1 MSPSADTQA
10 LRCLPCN
17 RSFSTKEALRQ
28 HLRSSPAHDFRCEIC
43 GKRCSSEEALKQ
55 HKKNAPSH
63 APSNAPLLKCDIC
76 GKSFKSDE
84 ALKQH
89 VRDAP
94 AHASQLIPCDICD
107 RSFSSDEALKQHMRD
122 APAHNA
128 SLKCTICDKFFGS
141 DEALQQH
148 IRDSPAHAS
157 SFQCDICD
165 KSFKSEEALQ
175 QHTQSAKGHQ
185 KQAKENQTQMFFP
198 ELHPKVVEAL
208 SGNIGPIWFNDEE
221 SEDSIPLKQTFVRAK
236 FKCDGCSI
244 KTWRSGKVTIV
255 IRGYRENGYNAEV
268 FNQHC
273 LSCNALGTM
282 TLDEESYVDRV
293 VYRLKVWA
301 GVPVLQPFYEQKRM
315 PPHKKELCEG
325 CIQGWCEARTPS
337 VSFIIT
343 PECRT
348 YILHPML
355 LFVSIDN

>member
-17 RSFSTKEALRQ
+17 RSFSSKEALRQ
-28 HLRSSPAHDFRCEIC
+28 HLRSSPAHEFRCDIC
-43 GKRCSSEEALKQ
+43 GKRCNSEEALKQ
-55 HKKNAPSH
+55 HKQNAPSH
-63 APSNAPLLKCDIC
+63 TPLLKCDIC
-76 GKSFKSDE
+76 SKSFRSDE

-89 VRDAP
+89 VRNAP
-94 AHASQLIPCDICD
+94 AHAPQPRPCDVCN

-128 SLKCTICDKFFGS
+128 LPKCTICDRFFGS
-141 DEALQQH
+141 SEALQQH
-148 IRDSPAHAS
+148 IGDSPAHAP
-157 SFQCDICD
+157 SFQCNLCD

-185 KQAKENQTQMFFP
+185 KQVKGNQTQAFFP

-208 SGNIGPIWFNDEE
+208 SGSIGHIWFNHEE
-221 SEDSIPLKQTFVRAK
+221 SEDSIHSKQTFVMAK

-244 KTWRSGKVTIV
+244 NEWRSGKVTIV
-255 IRGYRENGYNAEV
+255 IRGYRRNGYNAEV

-273 LSCNALGTM
+273 DSCNALGTM

-301 GVPVLQPFYEQKRM
+301 GVPVLRRFYQQKPM
-315 PPHKKELCEG
+315 PPHKRELCEG
-325 CIQGWCEARTPS
+325 CIQGWCEAGIRSSSPIRS
-337 VSFIIT
+337 SF
-343 PECRT
+343 
-348 YILHPML
+348 
-355 LFVSIDN
+355 S

>member
-10 LRCLPCN
+10 PRCLPCN
-17 RSFSTKEALRQ
+17 RSFSSKEALRQ

-55 HKKNAPSH
+55 HKQNAPSH
-63 APSNAPLLKCDIC
+63 APLLKCDIC
-76 GKSFKSDE
+76 SKSFRSDE

-94 AHASQLIPCDICD
+94 AHAPQLIPCDICD
-107 RSFSSDEALKQHMRD
+107 RSFGSEEALQQHMRD

-128 SLKCTICDKFFGS
+128 SAECTICDKFFGS

-148 IRDSPAHAS
+148 IRDSPAHAPS
-157 SFQCDICD
+157 WQCDICD

-185 KQAKENQTQMFFP
+185 KRAKRNWTQAFFP
-198 ELHPKVVEAL
+198 ELHPKVVAAL
-208 SGNIGPIWFNDEE
+208 SGSIGPIWFNDEK
-221 SEDSIPLKQTFVRAK
+221 SRDSIDLKQTFVMAR

-244 KTWRSGKVTIV
+244 KEWRSGKVAIV
-255 IRGYRENGYNAEV
+255 IRGYRGNGYNAEV

-273 LSCNALGTM
+273 KSCGALGIM

-301 GVPVLQPFYEQKRM
+301 GVPVLPPFYERKST
-315 PPHKKELCEG
+315 PPHKQGLCEG
-325 CIQGWCEARTPS
+325 CIQGWCEAGIPS
-337 VSFIIT
+337 SSPARSNF
-343 PECRT
+343 
-348 YILHPML
+348 
-355 LFVSIDN
+355 S